1 MTPSVSAVT
10 VIERQRQTSTATLTP
25 TQYPSTTTLT
35 DRQVPSTPY
44 TPANPVM
51 RSYSNAGMNRKHQFV
66 QKNEYKREMCGPCQ
80 KRIKFGKVCMR

>member
-10 VIERQRQTSTATLTP
+10 VIERQRQASTATLTP
-25 TQYPSTTTLT
+25 TKHPSTTTLT
-35 DRQVPSTPY
+35 QVPSTPY
-44 TPANPVM
+44 IPANPVM

-80 KRIKFGKVCMR
+80 KRIKFGKVSVVC